1 MKTIIKVD
9 GMSCN
14 HCANKIKESL
24 ESILPVKEVS
34 VNIDLK
40 EVVIL
45 SDKELDMDSI
55 KEEIESLGYKII

>member
-24 ESILPVKEVS
+24 ESILGVKEVS

-55 KEEIESLGYKII
+55 KEKIESLGYKVI